1 MDNLLPNMEL
11 ILEAQFQFKVN
22 QEQLLFKKK
31 LRIVLVMPL
40 LLVVAQVV
48 AQLVRL
54 VFAVAAWLLLLV
66 MEKVVKGVVEEVEDV
81 EEDKYVNN

>member
-1 MDNLLPNMEL
+1 MEL

-31 LRIVLVMPL
+31 LRIVLVMPP
-40 LLVVAQVV
+40 LLVVAQVF

-66 MEKVVKGVVEEVEDV
+66 MEKVVKGVEEEVEDE